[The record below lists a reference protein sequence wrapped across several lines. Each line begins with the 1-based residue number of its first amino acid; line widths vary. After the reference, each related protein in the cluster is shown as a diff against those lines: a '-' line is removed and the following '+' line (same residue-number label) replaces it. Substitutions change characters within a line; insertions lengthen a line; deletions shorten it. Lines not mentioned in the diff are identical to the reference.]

1 MEEVKQTSDSRH
13 RVGFM
18 YCKDKNVNA
27 CAFFPEK
34 RLCEGDVKETP
45 AAIGVSSLGVFRR
58 GGLVGF

>member
-1 MEEVKQTSDSRH
+1 MLTLGDVDVVHSRVPCDTRGSWNPHVPVPEEEVKQTSDSRH

-34 RLCEGDVKETP
+34 R
-45 AAIGVSSLGVFRR
+45 
-58 GGLVGF
+58 